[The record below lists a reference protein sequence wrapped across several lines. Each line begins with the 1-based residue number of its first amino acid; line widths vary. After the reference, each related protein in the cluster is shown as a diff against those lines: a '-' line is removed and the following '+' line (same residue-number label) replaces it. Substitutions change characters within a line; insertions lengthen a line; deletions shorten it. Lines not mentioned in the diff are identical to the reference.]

1 MNEQL
6 WSELNGPRDTEPR
19 CTDRTASY
27 PPTAEPADTGTTS
40 AVVAAISVLPALRN
54 EPGSSGSD
62 PCSCLIISD
71 ESVVEK

>member
-1 MNEQL
+1 M
-6 WSELNGPRDTEPR
+6 SIAEL
-19 CTDRTASY
+19 
-27 PPTAEPADTGTTS
+27 TG
-40 AVVAAISVLPALRN
+40 VVSPNYLALLRGANDQHLSGCGHDVRGDGVELIDVALRN